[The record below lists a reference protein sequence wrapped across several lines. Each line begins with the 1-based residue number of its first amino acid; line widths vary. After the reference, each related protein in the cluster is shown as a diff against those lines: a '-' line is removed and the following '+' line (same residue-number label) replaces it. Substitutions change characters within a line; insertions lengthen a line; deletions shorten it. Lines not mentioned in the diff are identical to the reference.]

1 MRLPFTRPACRAPPS
16 HVASVAGM
24 STEVVIAPIG
34 GVGQMLGGIFLGP
47 AAFDPLAGYP
57 PAAFD
62 PPAFGFDPAL
72 DDDAPVYA
80 GTVPGALSG
89 TPVELFCLDIR
100 TATAEGLGYA
110 ARRWRSTGVAHL
122 GAAGRVVASTGQHRD
137 TPQGAAATQLA
148 VWFFTDNVVVAPTS
162 PLYPLVEDIVSAVLA
177 KGPLCEPRRRGAGTV
192 LHYRPTDPWHPVPA
206 RAQTLMLA

>member
-1 MRLPFTRPACRAPPS
+1 
-16 HVASVAGM
+16 M

-62 PPAFGFDPAL
+62 PPTYGFAPAL
-72 DDDAPVYA
+72 DEDAPVYA

-89 TPVELFCLDIR
+89 APVDLFCLDIR

-110 ARRWRSTGVAHL
+110 ARRWRSTGVANL
-122 GAAGRVVASTGQHRD
+122 GAAGRVVAGAGARRE

-162 PLYPLVEDIVSAVLA
+162 PIYPLVESIVSAVLS
-177 KGPLCEPRRRGAGTV
+177 KGPLSEPRRRGVGTV
-192 LHYRPTDPWHPVPA
+192 LHYLPTDPHHPVPA
-206 RAQTLMLA
+206 KAQTLMLA